1 MSSLQR
7 LTMPQRLCLVEA
19 FPSSTLPLWRLR
31 VYVGWSIRR
40 PVTMGRRREETV
52 DEELLAQLEGG
63 SSDKI
68 RVPLPNERINEMFAI
83 ADQILGGRRV
93 RVVCADGETRLAR
106 IPGKMRRRHWVREGD
121 LIVVQPW
128 DFQDAKADV
137 KKRYSKTQS
146 LYLSRKGVL
155 PEIVDV
161 FGTGTETWDDL
172 DDAGIFG
179 NSAEENI
186 DEEPAPDESE
196 EIVEEAQD
204 TEDDSE
210 KETVAEEPAP
220 TAEPEPLD
228 DVTDDDI
235 DSLFG
240 PA

>member
-1 MSSLQR
+1 
-7 LTMPQRLCLVEA
+7 
-19 FPSSTLPLWRLR
+19 
-31 VYVGWSIRR
+31 
-40 PVTMGRRREETV
+40 MGRRREETV
-52 DEELLAQLEGG
+52 DEELLARLEGD

-83 ADQILGGRRV
+83 ADTILGGRRV

-106 IPGKMRRRHWVREGD
+106 IPGKMRRRQWVREGD

-161 FGTGTETWDDL
+161 FGSRTETWDDL

-179 NSAEENI
+179 GGDDEETDAAPVEEEAEA
-186 DEEPAPDESE
+186 DEGADEVEETTEEEPVVDEPEPAP
-196 EIVEEAQD
+196 A
-204 TEDDSE
+204 
-210 KETVAEEPAP
+210 
-220 TAEPEPLD
+220 AEPEPLD

>member
-1 MSSLQR
+1 
-7 LTMPQRLCLVEA
+7 
-19 FPSSTLPLWRLR
+19 
-31 VYVGWSIRR
+31 
-40 PVTMGRRREETV
+40 
-52 DEELLAQLEGG
+52 
-63 SSDKI
+63 
-68 RVPLPNERINEMFAI
+68 MFAI

-106 IPGKMRRRHWVREGD
+106 IPGKMRRRQWVREGD

-172 DDAGIFG
+172 DDAGIFDSSPQNTPVVEESEEVSEESEEAED
-179 NSAEENI
+179 NSEEETVE
-186 DEEPAPDESE
+186 DESDTEPAP
-196 EIVEEAQD
+196 
-204 TEDDSE
+204 
-210 KETVAEEPAP
+210 
-220 TAEPEPLD
+220 EPEPLD

>member
-1 MSSLQR
+1 
-7 LTMPQRLCLVEA
+7 
-19 FPSSTLPLWRLR
+19 
-31 VYVGWSIRR
+31 
-40 PVTMGRRREETV
+40 MGRRREETV
-52 DEELLAQLEGG
+52 DEELLAELEGDT
-63 SSDKI
+63 SDKI
-68 RVPLPNERINEMFAI
+68 RVALPNERINEMFAI

-106 IPGKMRRRHWVREGD
+106 IPGKMRRRQWVREGD

-172 DDAGIFG
+172 DDAGIFD
-179 NSAEENI
+179 SAPQDAPVVEEPEVASEESEEVEENSEKDTVA
-186 DEEPAPDESE
+186 DEPEPAP
-196 EIVEEAQD
+196 
-204 TEDDSE
+204 
-210 KETVAEEPAP
+210 AP
-220 TAEPEPLD
+220 EPEPLD
-228 DVTDDDI
+228 DVSDDDI

>member
-1 MSSLQR
+1 
-7 LTMPQRLCLVEA
+7 
-19 FPSSTLPLWRLR
+19 
-31 VYVGWSIRR
+31 
-40 PVTMGRRREETV
+40 MGRRREETV
-52 DEELLAQLEGG
+52 DEELLAQLEGDT
-63 SSDKI
+63 SDKI
-68 RVPLPNERINEMFAI
+68 RVPVPNERINEMFAI

-106 IPGKMRRRHWVREGD
+106 IPGKMRRRQWVREGD

-155 PEIVDV
+155 PEIVDI
-161 FGTGTETWDDL
+161 FGTSTETWDDL

-179 NSAEENI
+179 SSDDEPIVESNEEEPVEETEEVIEEEVVAAEP
-186 DEEPAPDESE
+186 EPAPAAD
-196 EIVEEAQD
+196 
-204 TEDDSE
+204 
-210 KETVAEEPAP
+210 
-220 TAEPEPLD
+220 PEPLD

>member
-1 MSSLQR
+1 
-7 LTMPQRLCLVEA
+7 
-19 FPSSTLPLWRLR
+19 
-31 VYVGWSIRR
+31 
-40 PVTMGRRREETV
+40 MGRRREETV

-106 IPGKMRRRHWVREGD
+106 IPGKMRRRQWVREGD

-128 DFQDAKADV
+128 DFQDSKADV

-161 FGTGTETWDDL
+161 FGTGTESWDDL

-179 NSAEENI
+179 GGPSSEPEVVEEVIEENPVE
-186 DEEPAPDESE
+186 DSTDEDEMTEVESVAALPEEEPE
-196 EIVEEAQD
+196 QF
-204 TEDDSE
+204 
-210 KETVAEEPAP
+210 
-220 TAEPEPLD
+220 D
-228 DVTDDDI
+228 DVSDDDI

>member
-1 MSSLQR
+1 
-7 LTMPQRLCLVEA
+7 
-19 FPSSTLPLWRLR
+19 
-31 VYVGWSIRR
+31 
-40 PVTMGRRREETV
+40 MGRRREETV
-52 DEELLAQLEGG
+52 DEELLAQLEGDT
-63 SSDKI
+63 SDKI
-68 RVPLPNERINEMFAI
+68 RVALPNERINEMFAI

-106 IPGKMRRRHWVREGD
+106 IPGKMRRRQWVREGD

-161 FGTGTETWDDL
+161 FGSGTETWDDL
-172 DDAGIFG
+172 DDAGIFD
-179 NSAEENI
+179 SAPQDAPVVEEPEVASEESEEVEENSEEETVA
-186 DEEPAPDESE
+186 DEPEPAP
-196 EIVEEAQD
+196 
-204 TEDDSE
+204 
-210 KETVAEEPAP
+210 AP
-220 TAEPEPLD
+220 EPEPLD
-228 DVTDDDI
+228 DVSDDDI

>member
-1 MSSLQR
+1 
-7 LTMPQRLCLVEA
+7 
-19 FPSSTLPLWRLR
+19 
-31 VYVGWSIRR
+31 
-40 PVTMGRRREETV
+40 MGRRREETV
-52 DEELLAQLEGG
+52 DEELLAQLEGDT
-63 SSDKI
+63 SDKI
-68 RVPLPNERINEMFAI
+68 RVALPNERINEMFAI

-106 IPGKMRRRHWVREGD
+106 IPGKMRRRQWVREGD

-172 DDAGIFG
+172 DDAGIFDSSPQ
-179 NSAEENI
+179 NTPVVE
-186 DEEPAPDESE
+186 ESE
-196 EIVEEAQD
+196 EESEESEEEEIPEEEQGL
-204 TEDDSE
+204 DDDWG
-210 KETVAEEPAP
+210 PAP
-220 TAEPEPLD
+220 TSATEPEPLD
-228 DVTDDDI
+228 DDDDDDDI

>member
-1 MSSLQR
+1 
-7 LTMPQRLCLVEA
+7 
-19 FPSSTLPLWRLR
+19 
-31 VYVGWSIRR
+31 
-40 PVTMGRRREETV
+40 MGRRREETV
-52 DEELLAQLEGG
+52 DEELLAQLEDD

-106 IPGKMRRRHWVREGD
+106 IPGKMRRRQWVREGD

-137 KKRYSKTQS
+137 KKRYTKTQS

-161 FGTGTETWDDL
+161 FGSGTETWDDL

-179 NSAEENI
+179 GDDDVETDPDPAEDVESPEETEEAEESTEEEPVA
-186 DEEPAPDESE
+186 DEPAP
-196 EIVEEAQD
+196 APA
-204 TEDDSE
+204 TEL
-210 KETVAEEPAP
+210 
-220 TAEPEPLD
+220 EPLD